1 VPDLLAVPQADTLQ
15 HSKTDMTADTIAIN
29 QKMDQFDGHHSVWLF
44 GYGSLIYKADFPYL
58 QRRPASIANW
68 TRRFWQGSHDHRGTP
83 DAPGRVVT
91 LIEAPGAIC
100 HGMAYLIT
108 PEVFAH
114 LDHREK
120 DGYLRLA
127 TPISFEDQQVG
138 VGVGGVRV
146 GDMRVGDN
154 VVVAAGNV
162 SADQAVVGAGS
173 VLGLVYIATPDNL
186 AFIGEASERDIAE
199 HIARSAGPSGPN
211 SDYLN
216 HLAHALRE
224 LGRDDPHVFEI
235 ERHLVELASRMAR
248 T

>member
-1 VPDLLAVPQADTLQ
+1 
-15 HSKTDMTADTIAIN
+15 MTADTIAIN
-29 QKMDQFDGHHSVWLF
+29 QMMDQFDGHHSVWLF

-83 DAPGRVVT
+83 EAPGRVVT
-91 LIEAPGAIC
+91 IIEEAGAIC

-120 DGYLRLA
+120 NGYLRLA
-127 TPISFEDQQVG
+127 IPIAFE
-138 VGVGGVRV
+138 V
-146 GDMRVGDN
+146 GDGVT
-154 VVVAAGNV
+154 
-162 SADQAVVGAGS
+162 
-173 VLGLVYIATPDNL
+173 GLVYIATPDNT
-186 AFIGEASERDIAE
+186 AFLGAASEQEIAR

-216 HLAHALRE
+216 HLATALRE
-224 LGRDDPHVFEI
+224 LGRHDQHVFEI
-235 ERHLVELASRMAR
+235 ERHLAELPQAPSE
-248 T
+248 